1 MKPAFAIPL
10 LAILAGCGYIGPV
23 LPPALDIPMRVVD
36 LRVAEYGAKIRA
48 DFTIPAMTTEG
59 LQLKTVEGVELR
71 VGTIPNPFNM
81 DQWAAAAKAY
91 PVPATAPGA
100 MDFSVDAREWVGKE
114 VGIAVRSMGPKNKW
128 SDWSALRNMTIATPL
143 AAPTDLKAENDRDGV
158 KLTWQSPAAHFR
170 IYRATAA
177 QPPDQLG
184 ESDHPEYLDTSIE
197 LGTKYTYYVQAFG
210 GEYLQSVTVESQPIT
225 PEDVFP
231 PLTPS
236 GLTAEQGVA
245 SIDLSWERNT
255 DARFQ
260 GYNVYRATD
269 NGAPQKVASLIPAPT
284 YSDRAIESGKKYRYT
299 VTAVGTNGRE
309 SAASAPFEIT
319 AQ

>member
-1 MKPAFAIPL
+1 MKLAFSIPL

-23 LPPALDIPMRVVD
+23 LPPALDIPTRVVD
-36 LRVAEYGAKIRA
+36 LRVAEYGDKIRA
-48 DFTIPAMTTEG
+48 DFTIPALTTEG
-59 LQLKTVEGVELR
+59 LQLKAVERVEMR

-81 DQWAAAAKAY
+81 DQWAASAKAY
-91 PVPATAPGA
+91 PVPVAAPGA
-100 MDFSVDAREWVGKE
+100 VDFSVGAQEWVGKD
-114 VGIAVRSMGPKNKW
+114 VGIAVRSMGPKKKW
-128 SDWSALRNMTIATPL
+128 SDWSPLRNMTIAPPL
-143 AAPTDLKAENDRDGV
+143 ATPSNVKAENDRAGV

-170 IYRATAA
+170 IFRATAA
-177 QPPDQLG
+177 QPPDQIG
-184 ESDHPEYLDTSIE
+184 ESDHQEYVDSSVE
-197 LGTKYTYYVQAFG
+197 LGTKYTYYVQAFAG
-210 GEYLQSVTVESQPIT
+210 DYLQSATAASQPIA

-231 PLTPS
+231 PLEPT
-236 GLTAEQGVA
+236 GLTAEQGVG

-260 GYNVYRATD
+260 GYNVYRSTD
-269 NGAPQKVASLIPAPT
+269 SGAPQKVASLIPAPT

>member
-36 LRVAEYGAKIRA
+36 LRVAEYGDKIRA
-48 DFTIPAMTTEG
+48 DFTVPAMTTEG
-59 LQLKTVEGVELR
+59 LQLKTLERVELR
-71 VGTIPNPFNM
+71 VGVIPTPFNM
-81 DQWAAAAKAY
+81 DQWAATAKVY
-91 PVPATAPGA
+91 PVPSTAPGA
-100 MDFSVDAREWVGKE
+100 VDFSVAAQEWVGKE

-143 AAPTDLKAENDRDGV
+143 ATPSDLKAENDRAGV

-177 QPPDQLG
+177 QPPEQLG
-184 ESDHPEYLDTSIE
+184 ESDHPEYVDSSVE
-197 LGTKYTYYVQAFG
+197 LGTKYTYYVQAFAG
-210 GEYLQSVTVESQPIT
+210 DYVQSATAEAQPIS
-225 PEDVFP
+225 PADVFP

-260 GYNVYRATD
+260 GYNVYRSTGNA
-269 NGAPQKVASLIPAPT
+269 APQKVASLIPAPT
-284 YSDRAIESGKKYRYT
+284 YSDRAIESGKTYRYT
-299 VTAVGTNGRE
+299 VTAVGTNGLE
-309 SAASAPFEIT
+309 SPASAPFEIA